1 MPRFVNSRRSFK
13 YVYFH
18 ETWIPSFEGSLEIL
32 LREGICTSIEDYDPQ
47 IGTKKK
53 YFCPRCGYPCLRSPT
68 DGKPTRNNKPAYFA
82 HFPCKEKRPCNFRSN
97 NSEGQKYT
105 TVVEKHK
112 AIQDGYLTIIDEWL
126 CKNEESSFGDNS
138 PGQYSGVNEDE
149 NGVDTGR
156 AIGRYTLEGRNTPR
170 KITTLQFILDNFMEF
185 YAQDIQL
192 PDFSNPE
199 PFADIFIH
207 ASQAHEYL
215 EREQSAIFWGRV
227 ESNETITVIDEFV
240 CIAFGYNTHCLYFVF
255 PEENLLN
262 QRLTINDLPGRHV
275 AITGRILESE
285 RFQKA
290 ENTIYP
296 NLNRTCRRVG
306 NKAWG
311 GFGIFKDE
319 IIEFLPFPINIQWI
333 DPTFPSNPIPESEPQ
348 SEEGFAESFENYEA
362 DPPPSTEEPSVTEI
376 QHTPEISPPTTDD
389 SLTESQ
395 SEEDFAEFSEHYETD
410 PPQPTEVV
418 TEIQPLTEISPSTPD
433 DSFTEPLVIQE
444 NKGLKISKIKHT
456 VNRIKPILR
465 DTVETI
471 GTVLNLAKNGFAELI
486 SRLITWL
493 QR

>member
-1 MPRFVNSRRSFK
+1 MPRFVNSRKSFK

-18 ETWIPSFEGSLEIL
+18 ETWIPSLEGSLEIL

-97 NSEGQKYT
+97 NSEGQKYA

-126 CKNEESSFGDNS
+126 CKNDESSFGDNS
-138 PGQYSGVNEDE
+138 PGQYSGVNEDK

-207 ASQAHEYL
+207 ASQAHDYL

-227 ESNETITVIDEFV
+227 ESNETITVIDGYV
-240 CIAFGYNTHCLYFVF
+240 CIAFGYDTHCLYFGF
-255 PEENLLN
+255 PEEHLLN
-262 QRLTINDLPGRHV
+262 RGLTINDLPGRYV
-275 AITGRILESE
+275 AISGKISLTKSRIREAESN
-285 RFQKA
+285 A
-290 ENTIYP
+290 HP
-296 NLNRTCRRVG
+296 NLNRTCRRVV

-319 IIEFLPFPINIQWI
+319 IIEFLPLPIDIHWI
-333 DPTFPSNPIPESEPQ
+333 EPVLPSNPIDI
-348 SEEGFAESFENYEA
+348 N
-362 DPPPSTEEPSVTEI
+362 V
-376 QHTPEISPPTTDD
+376 
-389 SLTESQ
+389 SQ
-395 SEEDFAEFSEHYETD
+395 SEEDFAEPSEHYEAD
-410 PPQPTEVV
+410 PPQSTEVV
-418 TEIQPLTEISPSTPD
+418 TEIQPLSEISPSTTD
-433 DSFTEPLVIQE
+433 NSFAEPLANRETKRAKSTRIR
-444 NKGLKISKIKHT
+444 HT
-456 VNRIKPILR
+456 VNRIKPVLR

-471 GTVLNLAKNGFAELI
+471 GTVLKLVKNGFVELI
-486 SRLITWL
+486 SRLMTWL